1 MSDARD
7 KSVPDEHHV
16 PRVSPLSTLLRS
28 AVTDYQTGD
37 WLSQDKRH
45 HHKFLNDT
53 IEHVDKNPKSIH
65 PAIKKFEEEVK
76 NDTRLSML
84 FGSMFAE
91 VRLQT
96 RCVTDD

>member
-16 PRVSPLSTLLRS
+16 PRVGLLCATLWL
-28 AVTDYQTGD
+28 AVTDCQTGD

-91 VRLQT
+91 VRLQIP
-96 RCVTDD
+96 RVLND